1 MNFLKVFFTG
11 FKCGFSAFGH
21 NLTALINSFLL
32 LVVYIF
38 GVGLT
43 ALVAKLMGKHF
54 INIRKGKNQDSY
66 WAPLNLQ
73 KKPVD
78 DYYRQF

>member
-1 MNFLKVFFTG
+1 MSFLKVFFTG
-11 FKCGFSAFGH
+11 FKCGFSVFGH
-21 NLTALINSFLL
+21 NLTVLINSFLL
-32 LVVYIF
+32 LAVYIF

-43 ALVAKLMGKHF
+43 AVVAKLMGKHF
-54 INIRKGKNQDSY
+54 INIRKGKKQDSY
-66 WAPLNLQ
+66 WVPLNLQ

>member
-1 MNFLKVFFTG
+1 L
-11 FKCGFSAFGH
+11 A
-21 NLTALINSFLL
+21 
-32 LVVYIF
+32 VYIF

-43 ALVAKLMGKHF
+43 AVVAKLMGKHF
-54 INIRKGKNQDSY
+54 INIRKGKKQDSY
-66 WAPLNLQ
+66 WVPLNLQ